1 MDIQDK
7 QVVLG
12 KQDTGRRKIKTKTH
26 HYAQENTNDV
36 NKTWAI
42 LPITGGKDERN
53 VIFMQ

>member
-1 MDIQDK
+1 
-7 QVVLG
+7 LG

-53 VIFMQ
+53 VIFMQKY